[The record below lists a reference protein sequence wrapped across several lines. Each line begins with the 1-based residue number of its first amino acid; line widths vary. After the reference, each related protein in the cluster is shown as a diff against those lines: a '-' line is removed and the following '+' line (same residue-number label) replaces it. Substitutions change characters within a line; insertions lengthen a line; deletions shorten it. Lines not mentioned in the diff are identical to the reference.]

1 MAHGDWRGRARS
13 LGRKLVRVLAVAGA
27 LALAAGASGAAWEIG
42 QQRAFERAGYDPPGQ
57 LVDVGGRRLHLEC
70 SGSGEPGVMLI
81 SGLGGTFAAW
91 GVSFRDSI
99 AGFSRVCAYDRAGIG
114 WSDPAETP
122 RTADAAARDLAAL
135 LAAAQPF
142 DGPPV
147 VVGHSIGGLYALHY
161 ARMHP
166 AEVSGLVLID
176 PTTEELYDA
185 AADWR
190 SDAVYRFVWPALGRL
205 GILRLK
211 FRRAH
216 RGLDPDSLDLLA
228 GVASGYP
235 AGRIVAREYR
245 GLEDSFHRADDAGAA
260 TDDRGLRTPR
270 GITVPLVVLSA
281 RRSADLDDE
290 GSMDRDRDRERIRD
304 IRRSSHARLAAEA
317 SDGRMSE
324 IDSGHYIFRERPD
337 TVVAVIRR
345 VATRT
350 PPGVDP
356 GEGHP

>member
-1 MAHGDWRGRARS
+1 MARAGWRGRARS

-27 LALAAGASGAAWEIG
+27 LACAAGAAGAAWEIG
-42 QQRAFERAGYDPPGQ
+42 QQRAFERAGYDPPGK
-57 LVDVGGRRLHLEC
+57 LVDVGGRRLHLAC

-81 SGLGGTFAAW
+81 SGLGGTFASW
-91 GVSFRDSI
+91 GASFRDSI

-135 LAAAQPF
+135 LAAARPF

-147 VVGHSIGGLYALHY
+147 VVGHSIGGLYALRY

-166 AEVSGLVLID
+166 ADVSGLVLID
-176 PTTEELYDA
+176 PTTAELYDA

-190 SDAVYRFVWPALGRL
+190 SDAVYHFVWPALGRL

-216 RGLDPDSLDLLA
+216 GGLDRDSLDLLA

-235 AGRIVAREYR
+235 AGRIVAREYG
-245 GLEDSFHRADDAGAA
+245 GLEDSFRVDDAGAR
-260 TDDRGLRTPR
+260 TDDRGLRTAP
-270 GITVPLVVLSA
+270 GIVVPLVVLSA
-281 RRSADLDDE
+281 HRPANLDDE
-290 GSMDRDRDRERIRD
+290 GSMDRDRNRERNRD
-304 IRRSSHARLAAEA
+304 IRRFSHARLAADA
-317 SDGRMSE
+317 SDGRMIE
-324 IDSGHYIFRERPD
+324 IDSDHYIFRERPD
-337 TVVAVIRR
+337 TVVAVIRS
-345 VATRT
+345 VVTRT
-350 PPGVDP
+350 RPGADS
-356 GEGHP
+356 GEGNP